1 MKKYNRLPLKKL
13 GITGSWE
20 EHVNRGSRGQDFGW
34 FDYQGEPIYSINDG
48 TVMEINKNSSAGNYI
63 WIKHEFA
70 NNDMW
75 SRYLHI
81 KDGTTKVKV
90 GQKVTR
96 GQEIA
101 NMGNT
106 GNSTGTHLHLEIWV
120 VPKGWKFNFNDRS
133 KYSKPS
139 TDNAFAFDDQH
150 IGTSPNNK
158 VITRVIGTSK
168 QAKRD
173 TTKNQIEVVGE
184 FLRARTGAGLD
195 KQILGFIDYGI
206 YDYIEKIEKDNYTW
220 YNLGFCYVA
229 GTKEDTKI
237 YTAESPEDGKDKKIA
252 ELEEQVKK
260 LDTELL
266 VQKTLVEKQK
276 EEIDQLNDKLSN
288 YANLKEHNVDK
299 TEYIKL
305 INGDRIYF

>member
-13 GITGSWE
+13 GITGTWE
-20 EHVNRGSRGQDFGW
+20 EHISRGSRGQDLGW
-34 FDYQGEPIYSINDG
+34 FDCQGEPIYSINDG

-63 WIKHEFA
+63 WIKHEFV
-70 NNDMW
+70 NNDIW

-81 KDGTTKVKV
+81 KDGSIKVKT

-106 GNSTGTHLHLEIWV
+106 GNSTGTHLHFETWI

-168 QAKRD
+168 QVKRD

-184 FLRARTGAGLD
+184 FLRARKGAGLD

-206 YDYIEKIEKDNYTW
+206 YDYIGKIEKDNYTW
-220 YNLGFCYVA
+220 YNLGFCHVA
-229 GTKEDTKI
+229 GTKEDTIVYEKEDDKYKI
-237 YTAESPEDGKDKKIA
+237 IKELNDKIK
-252 ELEEQVKK
+252 ELEEQIKNLEANCLEDYKEFTAFQNGLFYIRLKK
-260 LDTELL
+260 D
-266 VQKTLVEKQK
+266 EK
-276 EEIDQLNDKLSN
+276 
-288 YANLKEHNVDK
+288 
-299 TEYIKL
+299 
-305 INGDRIYF
+305 IYYPK